1 MWVYNAKMLLLSV
14 VSAVDNFSVGLT
26 YSLAHRQLSHLQNA
40 VAALANCLTSLVT
53 MLLGSWIS
61 NHLDADVAST
71 LGASV
76 FIVLGLKELV
86 TGFVT
91 VSSKEE
97 PEGKALIADGNKPP
111 LAPAAGS
118 YSPVEWWEALGLA
131 AALCLTNVAGGIAAG
146 LAGYSPE
153 LFSLLVLLSSFL
165 LLLLG
170 QKLGE
175 VFGRVVPENSV
186 SIISGVCLI
195 LLGISNIPYLNLPSS
210 SDL

>member
-111 LAPAAGS
+111 PAPAAA
-118 YSPVEWWEALGLA
+118 PVEWWEALGLA

-153 LFSLLVLLSSFL
+153 LFSILVLLSSFL

-170 QKLGE
+170 QKLGG